1 MMGVDQPLSHMLGS
15 VVFQPLPPVGHP
27 AGKDLLTEAAI
38 SGFEE
43 AKISVCGLGGWGKGC
58 ESFGKSDMFHV
69 KDSGL
74 EMFGMFRGNEIY

>member
-1 MMGVDQPLSHMLGS
+1 MMGVDQPVSHICWE

-43 AKISVCGLGGWGKGC
+43 AKLV
-58 ESFGKSDMFHV
+58 
-69 KDSGL
+69 
-74 EMFGMFRGNEIY
+74 